1 MSARLIRLYWKNG
14 TSTLSKLRG
23 DRIVLNIYWKCFVKV
38 DNVPDESDLLE
49 RHQIERAEEEFGL
62 LKKFENMEIWAG
74 GPNEDQDGEAEA
86 VKEQLLEPG
95 NPQEQVPKVR
105 NPDKEV
111 QTSILSFSKKK

>member
-1 MSARLIRLYWKNG
+1 MLEKNG

-23 DRIVLNIYWKCFVKV
+23 DLIVFNLYWKCFVKV

-49 RHQIERAEEEFGL
+49 RHQIERAEEELGL

-86 VKEQLLEPG
+86 AEEQLLEPEI
-95 NPQEQVPKVR
+95 PEEQVPKVR

-111 QTSILSFSKKK
+111 QTSILSFFKKK

>member
-1 MSARLIRLYWKNG
+1 MLEKNG
-14 TSTLSKLRG
+14 TSTLWKLRG
-23 DRIVLNIYWKCFVKV
+23 DLIIFNLYWKCFDKV

-49 RHQIERAEEEFGL
+49 RHEIERAEEELGL
-62 LKKFENMEIWAG
+62 LKEFKNIEIGAG

-86 VKEQLLEPG
+86 AEEQLLEPG

-111 QTSILSFSKKK
+111 RTSILSFFKKK